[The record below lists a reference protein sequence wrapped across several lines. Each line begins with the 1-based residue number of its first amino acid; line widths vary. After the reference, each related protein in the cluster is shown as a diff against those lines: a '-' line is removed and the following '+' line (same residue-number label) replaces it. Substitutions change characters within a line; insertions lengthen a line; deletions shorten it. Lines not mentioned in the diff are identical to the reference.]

1 MEINMKKY
9 NISPNIIMILISF
22 IFIISFLLFYTI
34 TNQRIVNPYIAT
46 DYEKLKNEVIELSNK
61 YSEVIELSII
71 GKSEQNRNLY
81 LIKLGKGQKKVLF
94 TGATHGTEYI
104 TSAYLLK
111 IAEEYARCYIH
122 GQKFGGRNVKELL
135 DNTTIYI
142 VPMVNPD
149 GVEITLNYHINWRAN
164 ANGVNLNQNF
174 PTNRWDD
181 IDTGIYQPDING
193 FPGYFSVSESES
205 KALINLC
212 EKCKFEFMLSFHAKG
227 EVLYW
232 TDDNTGIV
240 PDSVKL
246 MKIIEKSTGY
256 KPMESTD
263 DVNSFAGGFENWF
276 RYKYNRPGICI
287 ELTPSNNSKSPH
299 NDKYFNSLVWDKT
312 KYLGLDVISDNYL

>member
-1 MEINMKKY
+1 MKKY
-9 NISPNIIMILISF
+9 NISYNIIMLLISF
-22 IFIISFLLFYTI
+22 IFIILFLLLYI
-34 TNQRIVNPYIAT
+34 LINHKIVNPYIPT
-46 DYEKLKNEVIELSNK
+46 NYEKLNNEIIELSDE

-71 GKSEQNRNLY
+71 GKSQQNRNLY
-81 LIKLGKGQKKVLF
+81 LIKLGRGQQKVLF
-94 TGATHGTEYI
+94 TGSTHGTEYI

-111 IAEEYARCYIH
+111 MTEEYARCYINE
-122 GQKFGGRNVKELL
+122 QNFGGRNVKQLL

-142 VPMVNPD
+142 VPMINPD
-149 GVEITLNYHINWRAN
+149 GVEMVLNHHINWRAN

-174 PTNRWDD
+174 PTNRWND

-193 FPGYFSVSESES
+193 FRGYSPASEPES

-212 EKCKFEFMLSFHAKG
+212 ETYNFKFMLSFHAKG

-240 PDSVKL
+240 PGSTKL

-263 DVNSFAGGFENWF
+263 NVNSYAGGFENWF

-287 ELTPSNNSKSPH
+287 ELTPSNDSTDPH
-299 NDKYFNSLVWDKT
+299 NDKYFNSLVWDKA
-312 KYLGLDVISDNYL
+312 KYLGLDVISDNFL